1 MPEGGGTEWRQQL
14 EKQIEELQKDTKIL
28 LRARVLQGAQ
38 LTDHDAALTRL
49 ENLMSRW
56 EERQARS
63 EERQDRLDER
73 IDNLVSAIG
82 ELVRRGA

>member
-1 MPEGGGTEWRQQL
+1 MPEGDGTEWRQQL

-28 LRARVLQGAQ
+28 LRAQVLQGAQ

-49 ENLMSRW
+49 ENLMS
-56 EERQARS
+56 RS

-82 ELVRRGA
+82 ELVRRIA